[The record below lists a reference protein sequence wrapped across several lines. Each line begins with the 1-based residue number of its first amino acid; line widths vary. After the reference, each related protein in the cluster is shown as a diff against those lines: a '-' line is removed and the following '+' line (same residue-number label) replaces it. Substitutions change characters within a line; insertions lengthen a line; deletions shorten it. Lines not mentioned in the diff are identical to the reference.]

1 MARLIEF
8 LTTQNLFCDG
18 CALGQSSIAL
28 QVSEQTSGTITS
40 EHSTGSST
48 SDHAKA
54 FCCNCNEL
62 LCQLCWDYH
71 MHHYRFRGHHIVRLG
86 GNVATQVMS
95 YPCYDVFTC
104 CEPGHEREALSF
116 YCSSCSDV
124 VCSRCKTANLHRDH
138 SYRDV
143 AEMAKEGRDKMS
155 QVLDLARIRVK
166 ALTETLGRC
175 SGLIE
180 EAELTKI
187 QTATVLN
194 SAFDDVQR
202 ALEDRRKMLLSSLE
216 ELMLSKSE
224 SLKLHMEALNGL
236 KQDISNCSDL
246 VTNAHQLFS
255 DEEVAA
261 MKGIFPD
268 RLQSILNESE
278 IVPLSANVHM
288 GIAVAM
294 DTASLIVSIKQSG
307 IVDDISPANCTWTVK
322 LPFVVGVESKLL
334 VQTRTSGDVKW
345 ACAGVQ
351 VQAELSEVSG
361 SEDVVVVAVGQD
373 SHDND
378 GKYTV
383 SLTPPTIGV
392 YSLQVTVDG
401 KHIHNSPCDVHV
413 VAHNYSS
420 LKCTNEK
427 FSCALYSSTKIN
439 CMVIYSGRIYLSL
452 WHNSHKYHKYCH
464 ISVYSLDGKRE
475 QTIGS
480 YGNGTHDFDDPH
492 GIAIYGDNMY
502 VADRN
507 NHRIQ
512 KLTISGT
519 FVQSFGQDLLKYPEA
534 IATIS
539 NHKILVAT
547 GTSEI
552 QVFFPNGNVAE
563 SIRCAS
569 PTDGSIKSLC
579 IYDIMVD
586 ATNNIHIASKESH
599 HILVYSR
606 KGCYIRKYGDYD
618 CHAKVK
624 LSKSENGCSIVFCN
638 GYFPITLFDMF
649 GNQICSLKDTCSQ
662 FDSIAGV
669 VIDVCGNLYVTSR
682 SCVTKWSAS

>member
-95 YPCYDVFTC
+95 YPCYNVFTC
-104 CEPGHEREALSF
+104 CEPGHEREALSS

-124 VCSRCKTANLHRDH
+124 VCSRCKTADLHRDH

-361 SEDVVVVAVGQD
+361 SEDVVVAVGQD

-383 SLTPPTIGV
+383 SLTPPAIGV

-401 KHIHNSPCDVHV
+401 KHIRNSPCDVHV

-624 LSKSENGCSIVFCN
+624 LSKSENGCSIVCCN
-638 GYFPITLFDMF
+638 GYSSITQIFDMF
-649 GNQICSLKDTCSQ
+649 GNQICSLKGTCSQ
-662 FDSIAGV
+662 FDSIACV